1 MIYLIL
7 LFPMLLVIIKYWK
20 KHSIGNT
27 EMLEKLMTKEEFK
40 KFKKD
45 LSKLKNLDEKEAFY
59 QAVFKK
65 KLEEY
70 ENNCDEKKKAI
81 DEKIS
86 SLMDKEEGK

>member
-1 MIYLIL
+1 
-7 LFPMLLVIIKYWK
+7 
-20 KHSIGNT
+20 
-27 EMLEKLMTKEEFK
+27 MLEKLMTKEEFK
-40 KFKKD
+40 KFKKG

-70 ENNCDEKKKAI
+70 ENNCDEKKKTI

>member
-1 MIYLIL
+1 
-7 LFPMLLVIIKYWK
+7 
-20 KHSIGNT
+20 
-27 EMLEKLMTKEEFK
+27 MLEKLMTKEEFK

>member
-1 MIYLIL
+1 
-7 LFPMLLVIIKYWK
+7 
-20 KHSIGNT
+20 
-27 EMLEKLMTKEEFK
+27 MLEKLMTKEEFK

-45 LSKLKNLDEKEAFY
+45 LSKLKSLEWKRSIY

-86 SLMDKEEGK
+86 SLVDKEEGK